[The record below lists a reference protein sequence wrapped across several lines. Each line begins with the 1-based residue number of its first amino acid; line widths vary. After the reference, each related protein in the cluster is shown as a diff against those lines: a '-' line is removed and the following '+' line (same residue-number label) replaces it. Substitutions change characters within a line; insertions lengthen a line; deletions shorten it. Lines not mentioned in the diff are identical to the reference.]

1 MKNERIL
8 IRKRHIK
15 LLNKRT
21 KRLNEKLLKKK
32 KLQKQ
37 LDRIRPERNN

>member
-8 IRKRHIK
+8 RRKRHIK
-15 LLNKRT
+15 LLKKRT
-21 KRLNEKLLKKK
+21 EQLNKKLLKKK

-37 LDRIRPERNN
+37 LDRKSNN

>member
-15 LLNKRT
+15 LLKKRT
-21 KRLNEKLLKKK
+21 EQLKKKLLKKK

-37 LDRIRPERNN
+37 LDRKRNN

>member
-15 LLNKRT
+15 LLKKRT

-37 LDRIRPERNN
+37 LEKEELK